1 MHQRSTTNVTQTHIT
16 LLALCS
22 LAFTAGCCRQKTA
35 TFDEITVGRLNVTSA
50 DGRQWIV
57 LSNPERFPNPVIDG
71 KEYPRSI
78 APAGILFYDG
88 KGSETGGIAVVTV
101 PGVGEQ
107 AMLIL
112 DYANSEAIGFGK
124 FESEDGQL
132 YEAGIEILDRVP
144 LGANIEEVGSV
155 GTSRISITNE
165 NRSAQVV
172 LKDTKGR
179 PRIRIYV
186 DENDEPRIEILD
198 PDGVVLHSWP

>member
-1 MHQRSTTNVTQTHIT
+1 MYQRSVTSVTRSQIV
-16 LLALCS
+16 LLALGSLTFVGACS
-22 LAFTAGCCRQKTA
+22 TQKTA
-35 TFDEITVGRLNVTSA
+35 TFGEITVGRLNVVSA

-78 APAGILFYDG
+78 APAGIVFYDG
-88 KGSETGGIAVVTV
+88 KGSETGGLAIVSV

-107 AMLIL
+107 AMLVL

-124 FESEDGQL
+124 FETEDNQS
-132 YEAGIEILDRVP
+132 YQAGIEILDRVP
-144 LGANIEEVGSV
+144 LRANIEEVGSV

-165 NRSAQVV
+165 NRSAEVV
-172 LKDTKGR
+172 LKDTRGR

-186 DENDEPRIEILD
+186 DEKDEPRIEVLD
-198 PDGVVLHSWP
+198 ANGAVLHSWP